1 MIASLDAD
9 ALRYRRLLVDPCGAP
24 LTRSV
29 FSGLGGSIQVRVK
42 QYLSIHPQAVEG
54 VYCVMPSAN
63 AYWSQYHSAA
73 SAGTSFQLSNVQQLW
88 VNAGNTALEWRCIA
102 GCLKVRYTGTE
113 SNRSGMISVFP
124 VASPLYEP
132 GMTDIR
138 VGSTLALAPVVYRT
152 GEVMHECKFVPTDGD
167 QLFTDTQNM
176 EARGWQHQGGFGVV
190 YQGVP
195 AGSLTLELTAIYE
208 MENVLALPSASTVLA
223 PQPSGSRNT
232 LNQVL
237 RSLGDGLAW
246 AYSNVAAPVIKS
258 TAQNV
263 ARSIMN
269 SSAVTSG
276 AGQLLL
282 TMG

>member
-1 MIASLDAD
+1 MGGLDAD
-9 ALRYRRLLVDPCGAP
+9 AIRYRKLLTDPCGAP

-54 VYCVMPSAN
+54 MYCVMPSAN
-63 AYWSQYHSAA
+63 VFWTQYNSAA
-73 SAGTSFQLSNVQQLW
+73 SAGNPFQLSNAQQLW
-88 VNAGNTALEWRCIA
+88 TNAGNTSLEWRCIA

-113 SNRSGMISVFP
+113 SNRSGMVSVFP

-132 GMTDIR
+132 GTSDLR
-138 VGSTLALAPVVYRT
+138 VGGLLAIAPSVYRT
-152 GEVMHECKFVPTDGD
+152 GEVVHESKFVPTDGD

-176 EARGWQHQGGFGVV
+176 EARAWQHQGGIGVV
-190 YQGVP
+190 FQGVP
-195 AGSLTLELTAIYE
+195 AGSLTLELTAVYE
-208 MENVLALPSASTVLA
+208 MENVAILPSASTVLA

-246 AYSNVAAPVIKS
+246 AYTNVAAPVIKT
-258 TAQNV
+258 TATNV
-263 ARSIMN
+263 ARSILN
-269 SSAVTSG
+269 SNAISSG
-276 AGQLLL
+276 AGQLML